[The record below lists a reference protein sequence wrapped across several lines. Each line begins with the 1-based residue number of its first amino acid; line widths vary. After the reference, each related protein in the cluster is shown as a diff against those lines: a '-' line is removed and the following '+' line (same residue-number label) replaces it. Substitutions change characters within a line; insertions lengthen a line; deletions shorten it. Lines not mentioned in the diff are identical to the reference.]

1 MEEKVMEKFWMVWN
15 PKRTSPTCQ
24 HKSIEAA
31 VAEAERLAR
40 RDPGQEFYVLEA
52 LRMCQVPEL
61 PIKWTELEEPI
72 PF

>member
-1 MEEKVMEKFWMVWN
+1 MEEKVMEKFWMLWN
-15 PKRTSPTCQ
+15 PKGASPTRQ

-31 VAEAERLAR
+31 IAEAERLAR

-52 LRMCQVPEL
+52 LRMCEVPEL
-61 PIKWTELEEPI
+61 PVRWTELEEPI